1 MVEGLIGK
9 KIGMT
14 QTFDDKGNVIP
25 VTVIEAGPC
34 TVIQMKTVEKDGYS
48 AVQIG
53 LVEDKEQKSNKPM
66 AGHLKKAGVNAAK
79 IIREFHFDEG
89 SDVKEGSQFF
99 ADIFNE
105 GDKVSVVGISKGK
118 GFAGVVK
125 RWGFHGGRRTH
136 GSMFHRRPGSTGAS
150 AYPSHVFKGKK
161 LPGHMGDDRVTV
173 RNLKVIQVEKDKNLL
188 VISGAVPGA
197 SGGYVLI
204 KKIDFNPVPEKT
216 KKE

>member
-53 LVEDKEQKSNKPM
+53 LVEEKKQRSNKPM
-66 AGHLKKAGVNAAK
+66 AGHLKKAGINAAK
-79 IIREFHFDEG
+79 IIREFYFDER

-125 RWGFHGGRRTH
+125 RWGFHGGEKTH

-161 LPGHMGDDRVTV
+161 LPGHMGDDRVTA

-204 KKIDFNPVPEKT
+204 KKVDFNPVPEKT

>member
-53 LVEDKEQKSNKPM
+53 LIEDKEQKSNKPM

-105 GDKVSVVGISKGK
+105 GDKVSVVGVSKGK

-188 VISGAVPGA
+188 VISGSVPGA

-204 KKIDFNPVPEKT
+204 KKVDFNPVPEQT

>member
-14 QTFDDKGNVIP
+14 QIFNDKGNVIP

-34 TVIQMKTVEKDGYS
+34 TVIQMKTFEKDGYS
-48 AVQIG
+48 AVQMG

-118 GFAGVVK
+118 GFAGVIK
-125 RWGFHGGRRTH
+125 RWGFHGGKKTH

-161 LPGHMGDDRVTV
+161 LPGHLGDDRVTV

-204 KKIDFNPVPEKT
+204 KKVDFNSVPEKT

>member
-14 QTFDDKGNVIP
+14 QTFNDKGNVIP

-48 AVQIG
+48 AVQMG

-66 AGHLKKAGVNAAK
+66 AGHLKKAGINAAK

-89 SDVKEGSQFF
+89 SEVKEGSQFF

-125 RWGFHGGRRTH
+125 RWGFHGGKRTH

-150 AYPSHVFKGKK
+150 AYPSRVFKGKK
-161 LPGHMGDDRVTV
+161 LPGHLGDNRVTV

-204 KKIDFNPVPEKT
+204 KKVDFNPVPEKT

>member
-204 KKIDFNPVPEKT
+204 KKVDFNPVPEKT

>member
-1 MVEGLIGK
+1 
-9 KIGMT
+9 
-14 QTFDDKGNVIP
+14 
-25 VTVIEAGPC
+25 
-34 TVIQMKTVEKDGYS
+34 

-53 LVEDKEQKSNKPM
+53 LVEDKEHKSNKPM

-204 KKIDFNPVPEKT
+204 KKVDFNPVPEKT

>member
-53 LVEDKEQKSNKPM
+53 LVEDKEHKSNKPM

>member
-14 QTFDDKGNVIP
+14 QTFNDKGNVIP

-48 AVQIG
+48 AVQMG

-66 AGHLKKAGVNAAK
+66 AGHLKKAGVNAVK
-79 IIREFHFDEG
+79 IIREFYFDEG

-161 LPGHMGDDRVTV
+161 LPGHLGDDRVTV

-204 KKIDFNPVPEKT
+204 KKVDFNPVPEKT